1 MPSSTCGLSMIIGAS
16 AIPLALS
23 FALFDDD
30 ELDDDEDDD
39 DDDEEEE
46 DDDELEEES
55 LSLDEL
61 SSRRNASSSADVYR
75 GIELSL
81 V

>member
-1 MPSSTCGLSMIIGAS
+1 MIIGAS

-23 FALFDDD
+23 FAFFDDD

-39 DDDEEEE
+39 DEEEE
-46 DDDELEEES
+46 DEDDELEEES

-75 GIELSL
+75 GIESSL